1 MHHMYEPYGYGMFYG
16 LGNFLGSVL
25 WIVILIAAIMF
36 VIRLMGGGR
45 HHRHGEWKAWSAPWE
60 GRNALDI
67 LKERYAKGEI
77 NKEEYEERKKVLS
90 EEK

>member
-1 MHHMYEPYGYGMFYG
+1 MMYGHYGMFYG
-16 LGNFLGSVL
+16 LGDFIGSIL
-25 WIVILIAAIMF
+25 WIVVLVAAILF
-36 VIRLMGGGR
+36 VVRMMGGGR
-45 HHRHGEWKAWSAPWE
+45 HHRGDWKAWSAPWE
-60 GRNALDI
+60 GKGALDI

>member
-1 MHHMYEPYGYGMFYG
+1 MDMYFGPYGYGMFYG

-36 VIRLMGGGR
+36 VVRMMGGR
-45 HHRHGEWKAWSAPWE
+45 HHRHGEWKNWSAPWE
-60 GRNALDI
+60 GKGALDI
-67 LKERYAKGEI
+67 LKERFAKGEI
-77 NKEEYEERKKVLS
+77 NKEEYEEKKRVLS